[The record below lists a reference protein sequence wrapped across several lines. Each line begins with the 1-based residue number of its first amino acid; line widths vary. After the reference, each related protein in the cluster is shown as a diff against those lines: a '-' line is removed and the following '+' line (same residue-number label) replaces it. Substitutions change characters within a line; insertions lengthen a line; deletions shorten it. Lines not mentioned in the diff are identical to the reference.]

1 MMNDK
6 FSYLCENFLKTENS
20 HFMENTS
27 ENNIVI
33 NGEELSPD
41 DIRQRIIFSE
51 IINKKAY

>member
-1 MMNDK
+1 MNDK